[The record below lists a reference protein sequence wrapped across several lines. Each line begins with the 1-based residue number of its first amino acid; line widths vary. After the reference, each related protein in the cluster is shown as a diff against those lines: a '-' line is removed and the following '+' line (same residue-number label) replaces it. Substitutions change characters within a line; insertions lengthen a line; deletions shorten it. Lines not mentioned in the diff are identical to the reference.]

1 MRLLCSNPTLA
12 ILWKTATGLQY
23 WPTGQVSGKNTGMI
37 TVESLA
43 IPDVKLL
50 RPKLHQDDRGYVCEI
65 IHDKQLQD
73 VGLPIRVMQENQ
85 SMSLKAGTVRGLHFQ
100 KPPHA
105 QAKLVRVL
113 RGRIVDIAVDI
124 RPDSATYGQHI
135 SIELSQDDVSQL
147 YIPAGFAHGFCTL
160 TDDTVVLY
168 KMSEFYAPSFEGGI
182 VWNDPTLKI
191 NWPVDPAKAI
201 LSGKDEKLPLF
212 KDLTPIAW

>member
-1 MRLLCSNPTLA
+1 
-12 ILWKTATGLQY
+12 
-23 WPTGQVSGKNTGMI
+23 MI

-65 IHDKQLQD
+65 IHDKQLQE
-73 VGLPIRVMQENQ
+73 VGIPIRVMQENQ
-85 SMSLKAGTVRGLHFQ
+85 SMSKQAGTVRGLHFQ
-100 KPPHA
+100 KPPYA

-113 RGRIVDIAVDI
+113 RGRILDVAADL
-124 RPDSATYGQHI
+124 RPDSMTYGQHI
-135 SIELSQDDVSQL
+135 RVELSQDDVSQL

-168 KMSEFYAPSFEGGI
+168 KMSEFYAPAAEGG
-182 VWNDPTLKI
+182 VKWDDPDLAI
-191 NWPVDPAKAI
+191 AWPVDANQAI

-212 KDLTPIAW
+212 KDLAPIVW